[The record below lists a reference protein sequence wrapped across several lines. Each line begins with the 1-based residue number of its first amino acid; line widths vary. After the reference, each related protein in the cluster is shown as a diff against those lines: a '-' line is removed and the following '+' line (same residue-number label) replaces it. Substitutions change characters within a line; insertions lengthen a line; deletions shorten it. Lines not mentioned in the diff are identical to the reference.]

1 MNRLACSLLVLA
13 ACTRSAEI
21 GKGYAKVLQTMEDPP
36 TKLDVLFM
44 IDDSLS
50 ISDDQGPLVEAARTE
65 LFPQLRSMTGEL
77 PDLHIAIASTSVD
90 VPGVPASPSLYCSDT
105 PNGKFVSGAW
115 YPETQP
121 DATPCTVVN
130 GPFLIDAPDGSGG
143 RTTNYSGTIED
154 AFACMATT
162 GHHGCGYEAPLE
174 GMRRALTIP
183 DNAGFL
189 RDDAMLLV
197 VFLGDEDD
205 SSGTDPRMWPANDPF
220 YDNARWFEYGVTCT
234 PDDASVGPRIDCS
247 PRTDSTEVSP
257 IGPYIDFLHAL
268 KSDPGL
274 VMVAGIVPPAGPIS
288 VVQVSSSWVD
298 LGAACTPPDRN
309 AVQGAPRMN
318 AFMPEFPARYVLTSL
333 CDDSMELRVHQIASS
348 VAGVMTNRPCL
359 LTPRGSAPD
368 RCRAWD
374 VAADG
379 TRSPTTAT
387 FVTDDAMCDY
397 TPSHLRADLGS
408 VPAGHHVE
416 VECLQ

>member
-1 MNRLACSLLVLA
+1 MNRIACSLLVLA

-36 TKLDVLFM
+36 TKLDVLFV
-44 IDDSLS
+44 IDDSAS
-50 ISDDQGPLVEAARTE
+50 VSDDQGPLVEAARTE

-77 PDLHIAIASTSVD
+77 PDLHVAIASTSVD
-90 VPGVPASPSLYCSDT
+90 IPAATLPAHCSDT
-105 PNGKFVSGAW
+105 PNGKFVSGPW
-115 YPETQP
+115 YP
-121 DATPCTVVN
+121 DATPCTAVN

-143 RTTNYSGTIED
+143 RTTNYSGTIDD

-162 GHHGCGYEAPLE
+162 GHDGCGYEAPLE
-174 GMRRALTIP
+174 GMKRALTIP

-205 SSGTDPRMWPANDPF
+205 SSGTDPSMWPANDPF
-220 YDNARWFEYGVTCT
+220 YDNVRWFEYGVTCT
-234 PDDASVGPRIDCS
+234 PDDASIGPRTDCS
-247 PRTDSTEVSP
+247 PRTDSTAVSP
-257 IGPYIDFLHAL
+257 IEPYIDFLRTL

-274 VMVAGIVPPAGPIS
+274 VMVAGIVPPAGPVA
-288 VVQVSSSWVD
+288 VVPLGDSNLVD
-298 LGAACTPPDRN
+298 LDIACTPPDRN
-309 AVQGAPRMN
+309 PVQAAPRMN

-333 CDDSMELRVHQIASS
+333 CDDSMAARVHQIASS

-359 LTPRGSAPD
+359 LTPRGSSPD

-379 TRSPTTAT
+379 TRSPTAAT